1 MYKRA
6 KGTLRWNPNS
16 KNCYRQTS
24 LNLPSDL
31 PVQFETRLQYSTV
44 KIFQTANVLPWS
56 CTGDY
61 TVDQCNETSLFLCR
75 PLCVL
80 NGDILAIFFQ
90 GSRLYGRLDFAN
102 SILSALCL
110 DNGKNDHYILN
121 IGSWSHLWDFC
132 FLLCVEC
139 LCWCIR
145 VWILYSLCWES
156 DRFKVASI
164 AQRPNNKQQQILL
177 KIGK

>member
-16 KNCYRQTS
+16 KNWCWQTS

-31 PVQFETRLQYSTV
+31 PVQFETRLQYSTLQYSTV

-61 TVDQCNETSLFLCR
+61 TVDQCNETSLILCR

-90 GSRLYGRLDFAN
+90 GSRLYERLYFAN
-102 SILSALCL
+102 SIFFVSVVFGQRQKWPLYFKYWLLITSLRLLLFVMCGMSVL
-110 DNGKNDHYILN
+110 VHQSLN
-121 IGSWSHLWDFC
+121 SVFSVLGIWGLG
-132 FLLCVEC
+132 V
-139 LCWCIR
+139 
-145 VWILYSLCWES
+145 
-156 DRFKVASI
+156 
-164 AQRPNNKQQQILL
+164 
-177 KIGK
+177 

>member
-6 KGTLRWNPNS
+6 EGTLRWHSNS
-16 KNCYRQTS
+16 KNWYRQTS
-24 LNLPSDL
+24 LNVDLSSDL

-44 KIFQTANVLPWS
+44 QYSTLQYSTVKNFQAVNLLPWS

-61 TVDQCNETSLFLCR
+61 TVDQCSETSLTLCR

-102 SILSALCL
+102 SIFFVSVVF
-110 DNGKNDHYILN
+110 GQRQKYILD

-145 VWILYSLCWES
+145 VWILYSLC
-156 DRFKVASI
+156 
-164 AQRPNNKQQQILL
+164 L
-177 KIGK
+177 

>member
-16 KNCYRQTS
+16 KNWCRQTS

-31 PVQFETRLQYSTV
+31 PVQFETRLQYSTLQYSTV

-61 TVDQCNETSLFLCR
+61 TVDQCNETRLILCR

-102 SILSALCL
+102 SIFFVSVVF
-110 DNGKNDHYILN
+110 GQRQKWPSYLN
-121 IGSWSHLWDFC
+121 IGSWLHLWDFW
-132 FLLCVEC
+132 FLVCVEC

-156 DRFKVASI
+156 GGWESDSFKVASI
-164 AQRPNNKQQQILL
+164 TQTP
-177 KIGK
+177 